1 MNASAFLAFLHH
13 LAAFTLVAALTV
25 ELVLVERNLS
35 LGQARKIQ
43 RADMAYGI
51 SAGVL
56 LVVGL
61 LRAFYFEKGGAYYFH
76 NVFFIAKLSLFFLVA
91 LLSIYPT
98 VLYLS
103 WNKPLKAG
111 LPPQPTDIQFQRV
124 RKLLL
129 WELLGVVGILLC
141 APLMSRGSGLFE

>member
-1 MNASAFLAFLHH
+1 MNTAAVLAFIHH
-13 LAAFTLVAALTV
+13 LAAFTLTAAITV

-35 LGQARKIQ
+35 FEQARKIQ

-56 LVVGL
+56 LVVGF
-61 LRAFYFEKGGAYYFH
+61 LRALYFEKGGAYYFH
-76 NVFFIAKLSLFFLVA
+76 NVFFITKLSLFFLVA

-103 WNKPLKAG
+103 WNKPLKKG
-111 LPPQPTDIQFQRV
+111 VPPQPTDIQFRRV
-124 RKLLL
+124 RNLLL
-129 WELLGVVGILLC
+129 WELVGVVGILLC
-141 APLMSRGSGLFE
+141 ASLMAKGIGLFE

>member
-1 MNASAFLAFLHH
+1 MNASALLAFIHH

-25 ELVLVERNLS
+25 ELILVERNLS

-51 SAGVL
+51 SAGA
-56 LVVGL
+56 LVVAGL
-61 LRAFYFEKGGAYYFH
+61 LRVFYFEKGSTYYFH
-76 NVFFIAKLSLFFLVA
+76 NIFFILKLSLFFLVA

-111 LPPQPTDIQFQRV
+111 LPPQLTNLQFRRV
-124 RKLLL
+124 RKLLV